1 MIPIADT
8 TVFCPKCQSSHPG
21 RIARDG
27 HRILGFSGCPASPP
41 PVELSDDA
49 NLFLLQRQR
58 DHAPAG
64 PSPDPL
70 RRFQSR
76 HLYITKDCN
85 CRCPVCYRSATPDS
99 PSSHLPFT
107 EIVRRATHARQLGF
121 RTVLLIGG
129 EPTVHPEILDVI
141 REIHRL
147 GFSVAMATNG
157 WAIGTSS
164 TLAAQLKQAGLTRI
178 SIQFDTLD
186 RKTLLR
192 LRGHD
197 RLDVKLRAIQQV
209 TEAGIPFFLAATM
222 AKLNLAE
229 TGALLH
235 WAESLPVLPL
245 MFLFQS
251 MIPFGRFP
259 ADLDSVSR
267 EAIIRSV
274 LDSGAIAGAT
284 SEHIHPIPSFPPAH
298 LAVHP
303 DCGSILFAMRRK
315 GRFVP
320 ADSAIDVVGLTQDAA
335 AVPANRS
342 RIGIWRDLVRHG
354 WRRSRPEC
362 RLELARAIAGPLFSR
377 PNRRLMMV
385 GFTSFCQP
393 GFIDEQRIAR
403 CGSGILAGSD
413 PESVCSYFARQLSS
427 DGALPCTSP

>member
-8 TVFCPKCQSSHPG
+8 TVFCPECKVSHPG
-21 RIARDG
+21 QIARDG
-27 HRILGFSGCPASPP
+27 HRILGFSGCPAAPP

-49 NLFLLQRQR
+49 DLFLLQRQR
-58 DHAPAG
+58 GHVPAV
-64 PSPDPL
+64 PLPDPL

-76 HLYITKDCN
+76 HLYITEDCN
-85 CRCPVCYRSATPDS
+85 CRCPVCYRSATPDR
-99 PSSHLPFT
+99 PSAHLPLP
-107 EIVRRATHARQLGF
+107 EIVRRATCARQFGL
-121 RTVLLIGG
+121 RTLLLIGG

-141 REIHRL
+141 REIRRL
-147 GFSVAMATNG
+147 GLSVAMASNG
-157 WAIGTSS
+157 LAIGTSA
-164 TLAAQLKQAGLTRI
+164 TLAAQLKQAGLARI

-186 RKTLLR
+186 RQTLLR

-222 AKLNLAE
+222 SKLNLPE

-245 MFLFQS
+245 LFLFQS

-267 EAIIRSV
+267 EAVIRAV
-274 LDSGAIAGAT
+274 LDSGAVAGAVA
-284 SEHIHPIPSFPPAH
+284 EHIHPLPSFAPVH

-303 DCGSILFAMRRK
+303 DCGSILYAMRRQ

-320 ADSAIDVVGLTQDAA
+320 ADSAVDVVGLSQDAA

-342 RIGIWRDLVRHG
+342 RIGMWRDLARQG
-354 WRRSRPEC
+354 WRRARPGC
-362 RLELARAIAGPLFSR
+362 RLELARAIASSLFSR

-403 CGSGILAGSD
+403 CGSGILAGSA
-413 PESVCSYFARQLSS
+413 PESVCSYFARQLSA
-427 DGALPCTSP
+427 DRALPCTSP